1 MIKDAKESL
10 NMTYQDKNYSRINT
24 LSLRGS
30 ISGLMMRYN
39 CRIDLEAIITL
50 FCLEVRYSTSSRS
63 NSAFITSGHL
73 AQISLIEFNLIR
85 KEREYY
91 IKMQMR
97 MKCK

>member
-1 MIKDAKESL
+1 MKVTKGSL
-10 NMTYQDKNYSRINT
+10 NMTNQDKNCSRINT

-39 CRIDLEAIITL
+39 CSIDLEAIITL

-85 KEREYY
+85 RERGVLFKNANAHEV
-91 IKMQMR
+91 
-97 MKCK
+97 